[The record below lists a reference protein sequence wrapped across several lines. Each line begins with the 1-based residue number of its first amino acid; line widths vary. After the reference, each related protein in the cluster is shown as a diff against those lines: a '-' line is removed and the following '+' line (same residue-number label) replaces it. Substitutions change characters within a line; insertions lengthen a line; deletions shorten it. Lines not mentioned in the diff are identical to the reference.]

1 MPILLA
7 YLAMVL
13 IWSTVPLAVKWSVD
27 GPGWLLAGVGRYL
40 VAALFL
46 AALLALRR
54 LRLPLDRGALRT
66 YLLAG
71 VSFFSF
77 IASNWGI
84 RHVPSGWMGV
94 MWGMAPLA
102 TAVWSALWLG
112 ERSLSLLKV
121 GGLLLGVAGL
131 AVVFV
136 TAIDFGPDAAL
147 GMIAVLATVLVNSLS
162 AVWIKRLETPTPAL
176 AVTAG
181 GVFIALPAYAL
192 AWLLLEDPAGGA
204 LPPRAALAIV
214 YLGVVGTGLAFVLM
228 YYVLRHLQPTRIALI
243 GMVTPVL
250 ALLLGHLIEGE
261 PLTARIGAGTAM
273 IVCALLLHEY
283 LPRRL
288 ARPRLHR

>member
-1 MPILLA
+1 MPVLLA

-46 AALLALRR
+46 AAVLALRR
-54 LRLPLDRGALRT
+54 VRLPLDRGALPT

-112 ERSLSLLKV
+112 ERSLTGLKV
-121 GGLLLGVAGL
+121 AGLLLGIAGL
-131 AVVFV
+131 GVVFV
-136 TAIDFGPDAAL
+136 TAADFGPGAAL
-147 GMIAVLATVLVNSLS
+147 GMTAVLATVVVNSMS
-162 AVWIKRLETPTPAL
+162 AVWIKRLGAPLPAL
-176 AVTAG
+176 NVTAG
-181 GVFIALPAYAL
+181 GVFFALPAYAL
-192 AWLLLEDPAGGA
+192 AWLLLEDPAGGD
-204 LPPRAALAIV
+204 LPLRAVVAMG
-214 YLGVVGTGLAFVLM
+214 YLGVVGTGVAFMLM
-228 YYVLRHLQPTRIALI
+228 YYVLRHLEPTRVALI

-250 ALLLGHLIEGE
+250 ALMLGHLLAGE
-261 PLTARIGAGTAM
+261 PLSARIGAGTAM